1 MREEKVSQK
10 SGVVSKEEA
19 LKFSGM
25 DFLEKLRNGEF
36 PRPPFSE
43 TMDMILTELAPG
55 VAVFTAT
62 PDLKF
67 YNAIGCI
74 HGGYISTM
82 LDSAMACAI
91 QTKLAPGTAFTTLE
105 LKVNFIRPVLVTTG
119 PVHAKGKLIH
129 CGKTIATSEGKLY
142 DAHGKLYAFGTTTCA
157 LMPLKGDSLGS
168 KDGSA

>member
-1 MREEKVSQK
+1 MVSQK

-25 DFLEKLRNGEF
+25 EFLKKLQIGEL

-43 TMDMILTELAPG
+43 TMDMVLTEIAPG
-55 VAVFTAT
+55 LAVFEAK

-91 QTKLAPGTAFTTLE
+91 QTKLSAGIAFTTLE

-119 PVHAKGKLIH
+119 PIRAEGKLIH

-157 LMPLKGDSLGS
+157 LMPAMAKTP
-168 KDGSA
+168 